1 MFTNYKH
8 YNTLKI
14 LIGTVSQGAI
24 SRLSSVILLEIHL
37 PRYIVKVTIH
47 LGPPIS

>member
-14 LIGTVSQGAI
+14 LIGTVS
-24 SRLSSVILLEIHL
+24 LSCVILLEVDL
-37 PRYIVKVTIH
+37 PRYIVKVAIHHGPTI
-47 LGPPIS
+47 S